1 MLIPSGATPPAPQVT
16 RHTMVGAAAEIS
28 TSVYF
33 GQPSRLRQQIHPLRY
48 AGGAISCKAVM
59 LDRTLAVA
67 RSFEQMATYRIQ
79 AMVAQKAWVGFESF
93 EARKARHRT
102 VNHRECHSM
111 VQGDHR
117 VVFHP

>member
-1 MLIPSGATPPAPQVT
+1 
-16 RHTMVGAAAEIS
+16 
-28 TSVYF
+28 
-33 GQPSRLRQQIHPLRY
+33 
-48 AGGAISCKAVM
+48 M

-67 RSFEQMATYRIQ
+67 GSFEEMGTYSIQ
-79 AMVAQKAWVGFESF
+79 AMVAQKPWIGFESF

-117 VVFHP
+117 VVFYPQEEPVQLEDLRPISLRDIRRLVVHGRDRRL